1 MVKTTTQKKLLI
13 ETENLNK
20 IQPYEDKR
28 NKRNKLRKL
37 NSSSTQR
44 NQNRFEMVGVKLASP
59 EKIKEWSQKQL
70 PNGEIIGEVTKPETM
85 NYRTGKAEFDGLLCE
100 KIFGPIKSWEC
111 SCGQYKFRP
120 AKRPFYCSKCWVEV
134 TESHV
139 RRHRMGHVVLNYPVT
154 HPWYLKGSPS
164 YLSIILDIPVKELE
178 KIIYLENEKKSLEDL
193 ENEAKEEKK
202 RILGLDKDVS
212 QKKLK
217 PLNHSEGNIH
227 NWLLEW
233 EKVTR
238 NLKLEWPINP
248 VELNSEDFE
257 DFRPKIKRFKKR
269 TDQELFEIEF
279 NKLLLADYGSKYI
292 LNILESLDI
301 EEQIQ
306 LIKNELSIASISKR
320 EKLLKRL
327 RLFECFKSTKNHPS
341 WMIITILPILPPSLR
356 PVIELGNGT
365 YTSSEFNDHYRR
377 IILRNNRLM
386 TLCKELVPDFIVIE
400 EKCLIQEAVSQ
411 LIDNTVKLSKDSSPA
426 RDRPLR
432 CLNDLIAGKEGRFR
446 QNLLG
451 KRVDYSGRSVIV
463 VGPNLMLDQCAI
475 PYEMALKLFSPYL
488 VYKIH
493 EIIPKAKGLDTTDL
507 IAALQRNYPIVW
519 ILLNLILSNSLVML
533 NRAPTLHR
541 LGIQAFR
548 PLLSTG
554 RAIQLHPL
562 VCPGFNADFDGDQMG
577 VHLPLTRKTQL
588 EAYRMLSSNNLL
600 SPANGRPILTPGQ
613 DIILGWYYLTTR
625 TLPNLKGSNLY
636 FTNFSEISD
645 ALEHG
650 KITIHSTIW
659 IKYSGKVIGIKSNKT
674 KLKRKEVLNDGSIL
688 EIYEDIQLKKDKND
702 KIIFAYVKTTP
713 GRVLVNELIAAAIF
727 AKPL

>member
-1 MVKTTTQKKLLI
+1 MPIKKKLSNDSKKSSKPDSKKLSKTQI
-13 ETENLNK
+13 
-20 IQPYEDKR
+20 IRD
-28 NKRNKLRKL
+28 KRNKLRQL
-37 NSSSTQR
+37 NPSYNQR
-44 NQNRFEMVGVKLASP
+44 NNIRFEMVGIKLASP
-59 EKIKEWSQKQL
+59 EKIKEWSQRRL
-70 PNGEIIGEVTKPETM
+70 PNGEIVGEVRKPETM

-111 SCGQYKFRP
+111 SCGQHKIFKP

-164 YLSIILDIPVKELE
+164 YLSIILDSPVKELE
-178 KIIYLENEKKSLEDL
+178 KIIYLENEKKSLEEL
-193 ENEAKEEKK
+193 ENDAKEEKK
-202 RILGLDKDVS
+202 RILGLEKDIS
-212 QKKLK
+212 PKKLK
-217 PLNHSEGNIH
+217 SLSISQGNI
-227 NWLLEW
+227 NDWLVEW
-233 EKVTR
+233 KKNTSD
-238 NLKLEWPINP
+238 LKLEWLKNEDNINF
-248 VELNSEDFE
+248 NSLK
-257 DFRPKIKRFKKR
+257 PKIKRFKKR

-279 NKLLLADYGSKYI
+279 NKLLLANYGSRRI
-292 LNILESLDI
+292 LNLLQSLKI
-301 EEQIQ
+301 EDQIKV
-306 LIKNELSIASISKR
+306 IKNELSITSKSKR

-327 RLFECFKSTKNHPS
+327 RLFESFKSTKNDPS
-341 WMIITILPILPPSLR
+341 WMIISILPILPPSLR

-377 IILRNNRLM
+377 VILRNNRLM
-386 TLCKELVPDFIVIE
+386 TLCRELVPDFIVIE

-411 LIDNTVKLSKDSSPA
+411 LIDNTIRLSKDSSPS

-493 EIIPKAKGLDTTDL
+493 EIIPKAKGLDTTEL
-507 IAALQRNYPIVW
+507 ISALQRNYPIVW
-519 ILLNLILSNSLVML
+519 VLLNLILSNSLVML

-554 RAIQLHPL
+554 KAIQLHPL

-613 DIILGWYYLTTR
+613 DIVLGWYYLTTR

-636 FTNFSEISD
+636 FTTFSEISD
-645 ALEHG
+645 ALEHS
-650 KITIHSTIW
+650 KINIHSTIW
-659 IKYSGKVIGIKSNKT
+659 IKYSGKVIGIKANQT
-674 KLKRKEVLNDGSIL
+674 KLKREEMLKDGSSI
-688 EIYEDIQLKKDKND
+688 EIYEDIQLKKDRNN
-702 KIIFAYVKTTP
+702 KIIFGYIKTTP
-713 GRVLVNELIAAAIF
+713 GRVLINELIAAAIF